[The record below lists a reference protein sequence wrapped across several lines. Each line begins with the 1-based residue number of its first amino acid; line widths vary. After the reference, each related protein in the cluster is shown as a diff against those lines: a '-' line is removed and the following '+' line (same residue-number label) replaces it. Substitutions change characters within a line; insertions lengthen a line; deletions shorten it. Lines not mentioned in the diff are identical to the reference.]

1 MPPEAGLSV
10 RARYMLPGGAFKL
23 DVEIEAPRG
32 VTILFGPS
40 GSGKSTL
47 LSVIA
52 GLVEPDDGEVRLGG
66 ETWLDTRSDV
76 VWPPERR
83 RVAYVFQSL
92 ALFPHMTALGNVAFG
107 VDRELSKPD
116 RERRARESLAR
127 FRAAHLA
134 DRKPKTYSG
143 GEAQRVALARA
154 FAMSPKVVLLDEP
167 FSALDAD
174 LRYEFVA
181 DVRAASRDLGVP
193 VLHVTHDRA
202 EARVLGDHV
211 IRLDAGKVVAS
222 GPPDVAFGAKAGP
235 RLSAR
240 GEGLEQESS
249 DA

>member
-1 MPPEAGLSV
+1 MQPEDGLFV
-10 RARYMLPGGAFKL
+10 RVRHTLPGAAFTL
-23 DVEIEAPRG
+23 DVEVRAPRG

-52 GLVEPDDGEVRLGG
+52 GLTTPLEGEVRLGS
-66 ETWLDTRSDV
+66 ETWLDTKRDV
-76 VWPPERR
+76 AWPPEHR

-92 ALFPHMTALGNVAFG
+92 ALFPHMTGLANVAFG
-107 VDRELSKPD
+107 IDRGLGKLE
-116 RERRARESLAR
+116 RESRARECLAR

-134 DRKPKTYSG
+134 ERKPKTYSG

-154 FAMSPKVVLLDEP
+154 FAMSPRVVLLDEP

-181 DVRAASRDLGVP
+181 DVRTASRDLGVP

-222 GPPDVAFGAKAGP
+222 GPPDDALGTKSSAKP
-235 RLSAR
+235 SAR
-240 GEGLEQESS
+240 EGLSYDPTE
-249 DA
+249 A

>member
-1 MPPEAGLSV
+1 MRPEAGLFV
-10 RARYMLPGGAFKL
+10 RARHTLPGGAFTL
-23 DVEIEAPRG
+23 DVEVDAPRG

-52 GLVEPDDGEVRLGG
+52 GLVTPREGEVRLGN
-66 ETWLDTRSDV
+66 ETWLDTKNDV
-76 VWPPERR
+76 AWPPEHR

-92 ALFPHMTALGNVAFG
+92 ALFPHMTGLANVAFG
-107 VDRELSKPD
+107 IDQSLSKPE
-116 RERRARESLAR
+116 RERRARDSLSR
-127 FRAAHLA
+127 FRAGHLA
-134 DRKPKTYSG
+134 DRRPKTYSG

-154 FAMSPKVVLLDEP
+154 FAMSPRVVLLDEP

-181 DVRAASRDLGVP
+181 DVRTASRDLGVP

-222 GPPDVAFGAKAGP
+222 GSPDFALGKQSGP
-235 RLSAR
+235 RTSAR
-240 GEGLEQESS
+240 EELSYDPTE
-249 DA
+249 A